1 MRIGDVHLGYCSNIH
16 PAETWAQTRAV
27 LEGPVAAVKQRVAA
41 DEDFGIGLRLSA
53 RAASE
58 LRAAGAAGVREQLA
72 ARGMYVFS
80 LNGFP
85 YGPFH
90 GEPVK
95 AQVYRPDWREQERVA
110 YTDDLIAVLADLL
123 PDGEGGSIS
132 TVPGAF
138 RADIDDAGHGT
149 IAENLRRVAATLVQ
163 LSRARGIDIALAL
176 EPEPACMI
184 ETTPEAVGFF
194 AEHLLSRASLANFA
208 AKIGTD
214 ERDAEAALR
223 RHVGVCLD
231 TCHAAVEF
239 EDPATAV
246 GLLRTAGIRIAKLQ
260 ATTGLA
266 IAPVTADKVAAVAAY
281 ADDVYLHQ
289 TVARRGQTLTRHVD
303 LPEAIAAFE
312 AGAAADEWRVHF
324 HIPVFE
330 AEPAPFANTQAFL
343 AACLPAAIE
352 AGCRHVEVE
361 TYTWQVLPPALRA
374 GPVEDAIARE
384 LSWTKERLP

>member
-16 PAETWAQTRAV
+16 PAETWAQTQAV
-27 LEGPVAAVKQRVAA
+27 LEGPVAAVKARVAA
-41 DEDFGIGLRLSA
+41 HEDFGVGLRLSA
-53 RAASE
+53 RAARE
-58 LRAAGAAGVREQLA
+58 LRAAGAGEVRTQLA
-72 ARGMYVFS
+72 ASGMYVFS

-95 AQVYRPDWREQERVA
+95 AAVYRPDWREDERVA
-110 YTDDLIAVLADLL
+110 YTHDLIAVLADLL
-123 PDGEGGSIS
+123 PEGEAGSIS

-138 RADIDDAGHGT
+138 RTDVDPAGAEA
-149 IAENLRRVAATLVQ
+149 IAENLRRVAATLVE

-176 EPEPACMI
+176 EPEPACLL
-184 ETTPEAVGFF
+184 ETTPEAVSFF
-194 AEHLLSRASLANFA
+194 GEHLVSAASVSRFA
-208 AKIGTD
+208 AQIGSSA
-214 ERDAEAALR
+214 AEAETALR
-223 RHVGVCLD
+223 RHLGVCLD

-239 EDPATAV
+239 EDPAASV
-246 GLLRTAGIRIAKLQ
+246 QSLRAAGISIAKLQ

-266 IAPVTADKVAAVAAY
+266 IRPVTSETVAAVAAY

-289 TVARRGQTLTRHVD
+289 TVARHGETLTRYLD

-312 AGAAADEWRVHF
+312 SGAAADEWRVHF

-330 AEPAPFANTQAFL
+330 AEPTPFRNTQAFL

-361 TYTWQVLPPALRA
+361 TYTWQVLPPTLRA
-374 GPVEDAIARE
+374 EPVEDAITRE
-384 LSWTKERLP
+384 LTWTKERLP